1 MSLLYIYT
9 HPFSSIYILKWS
21 FWSASY
27 GRYTPFFC
35 KTIWKKIQIYTSCCR
50 ETGGTYHL
58 GATIRTINGDNHRI
72 HKKVPDP
79 WGYSEIIPSHLYN
92 PFYGETIFLTC
103 GFFNVTSLFFSG
115 EVKVT
120 ILDVLGPG
128 YIITFM
134 FVAMD
139 VATTP
144 GDMLAPLGWCTRNGA
159 VCGGRFCGGF
169 YVFLMEFLW
178 IIHIS

>member
-1 MSLLYIYT
+1 MSQ
-9 HPFSSIYILKWS
+9 
-21 FWSASY
+21 A
-27 GRYTPFFC
+27 C
-35 KTIWKKIQIYTSCCR
+35 
-50 ETGGTYHL
+50 
-58 GATIRTINGDNHRI
+58 
-72 HKKVPDP
+72 
-79 WGYSEIIPSHLYN
+79 
-92 PFYGETIFLTC
+92 
-103 GFFNVTSLFFSG
+103 FFSG

-169 YVFLMEFLW
+169 YVFFLW
-178 IIHIS
+178 NFYGLFIFHRIGWWDNLQECPIFDGKNHGFRLRFSLKPIQWIFLQRFIRMFKPLGILPLKKHIFFAVFFSLYLAVGIEKNLSI

>member
-1 MSLLYIYT
+1 MSQ
-9 HPFSSIYILKWS
+9 
-21 FWSASY
+21 A
-27 GRYTPFFC
+27 C
-35 KTIWKKIQIYTSCCR
+35 
-50 ETGGTYHL
+50 
-58 GATIRTINGDNHRI
+58 
-72 HKKVPDP
+72 
-79 WGYSEIIPSHLYN
+79 
-92 PFYGETIFLTC
+92 
-103 GFFNVTSLFFSG
+103 FFSG

-169 YVFLMEFLW
+169 YVFFNGIFMDYSYFIESDDGTIYRNALYLMVKTMV
-178 IIHIS
+178 SD